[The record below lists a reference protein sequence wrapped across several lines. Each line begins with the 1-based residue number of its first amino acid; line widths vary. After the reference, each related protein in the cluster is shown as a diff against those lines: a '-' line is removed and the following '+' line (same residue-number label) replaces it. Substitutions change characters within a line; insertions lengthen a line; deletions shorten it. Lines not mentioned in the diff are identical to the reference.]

1 MTQACPVHLRGFHF
15 HSRGLCS
22 YIQNPSSA
30 ALLSLEAGTYFGR
43 MNEASKL
50 NILTSQRP
58 QHPVSIYQ
66 SLLQWMVHRAGCSAP
81 ALVTLHPV
89 MLKVFFFFILKCRC
103 PKGSHGFAVWKSP
116 GEIWARVGSL
126 LRCQKNSKASILLDT
141 GKCVTFSCS
150 KSHFNFVPAMHKYDM
165 CTKRLTHSRPEN
177 EETFLPGMKKILANE
192 EILLL

>member
-1 MTQACPVHLRGFHF
+1 MKPLNWTSWLHNVHSTLSRFIKAFSSGWCTGQAAQH
-15 HSRGLCS
+15 
-22 YIQNPSSA
+22 Q
-30 ALLSLEAGTYFGR
+30 LLSLYTQLCWKSF
-43 MNEASKL
+43 
-50 NILTSQRP
+50 
-58 QHPVSIYQ
+58 
-66 SLLQWMVHRAGCSAP
+66 
-81 ALVTLHPV
+81 
-89 MLKVFFFFILKCRC
+89 FFFFILKCRC